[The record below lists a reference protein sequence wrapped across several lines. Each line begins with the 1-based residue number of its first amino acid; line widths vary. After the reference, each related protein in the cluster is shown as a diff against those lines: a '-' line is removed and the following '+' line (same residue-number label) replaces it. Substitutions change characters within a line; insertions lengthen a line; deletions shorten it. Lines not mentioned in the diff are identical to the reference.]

1 MAKSIPLEQM
11 PVRAEERTW
20 RTNIETQAGQ
30 PGSIQFYRET
40 TQYDAN
46 DAVVSTQQSLTPIN
60 RQLDE
65 VAEESV
71 TLADGATI
79 TMAQIIEALSMFADE
94 WPVTAPMAP
103 PAAAA

>member
-20 RTNIETQAGQ
+20 RTNIETANGQ
-30 PGSIQFYRET
+30 SGSIQFYRET
-40 TQYDAN
+40 TQYDAEDN
-46 DAVVSTQQSLTPIN
+46 VVSTQQSLTPIN

-65 VAEESV
+65 VADESV
-71 TLADGATI
+71 TLGDGTAI

-94 WPVTAPMAP
+94 WPVTMAP